1 MNETSP
7 LLLIGVGGAGA
18 ASARGVN
25 RASGEGL
32 RYVLADSDASTGG
45 ATDPFI
51 LLGGDRLSGH
61 GSGGDV
67 AQARLAAEDSRAS
80 FDDVIEGVRLA
91 VIVACLGGGVGSGA
105 TLAIARHLR
114 ERGVPTLVFATLP
127 FTFEGEERR
136 RSADGVTAAIASES
150 SASVFL
156 PLDKLVGDVDVM
168 DEALRRA
175 VDTLASGITLF
186 WRLLAKPGYIR
197 LDTEHIRR
205 IIAKAGNGRFA
216 VVTTQGPDRSVEA
229 VDALARSQLLA
240 SGTSPVRSILC
251 GVLAGEDLRL
261 SEIGKIADG
270 VRATFGERCSFDLG
284 TVNDEATFSGRISVV
299 LLLFESNGTPDEED
313 NSGQTA
319 RGKRAHKSRNPLAQG
334 PQGRG
339 RFNNVEPTVWRNE
352 DLDTPTFIRRN
363 VTLDI

>member
-18 ASARGVN
+18 AIARGVN

-114 ERGVPTLVFATLP
+114 ERGVPTLPRTAS
-127 FTFEGEERR
+127 RR
-136 RSADGVTAAIASES
+136 RSHRS
-150 SASVFL
+150 
-156 PLDKLVGDVDVM
+156 
-168 DEALRRA
+168 RA
-175 VDTLASGITLF
+175 
-186 WRLLAKPGYIR
+186 P
-197 LDTEHIRR
+197 
-205 IIAKAGNGRFA
+205 
-216 VVTTQGPDRSVEA
+216 
-229 VDALARSQLLA
+229 
-240 SGTSPVRSILC
+240 
-251 GVLAGEDLRL
+251 
-261 SEIGKIADG
+261 
-270 VRATFGERCSFDLG
+270 RCSFLS
-284 TVNDEATFSGRISVV
+284 TSSWATWTSWTRRSGAQSTRSH
-299 LLLFESNGTPDEED
+299 
-313 NSGQTA
+313 
-319 RGKRAHKSRNPLAQG
+319 RA
-334 PQGRG
+334 
-339 RFNNVEPTVWRNE
+339 
-352 DLDTPTFIRRN
+352 
-363 VTLDI
+363 